1 MKLEDAIKTRRSIRK
16 FQDKAVSRDI
26 IENILSTALEAPSAG
41 NLQPWLII
49 VFSKKDDKEAL
60 SRIAYNQKFIS
71 EAPFVIVIIA
81 ATKKSSSIYGPRGRD
96 LYAIQDT
103 SALIQNILLLAVDKG
118 LGTCWVGAF
127 NEDELTKFLKLPD
140 GQRPVAII
148 PIGYPA
154 EDPPRRRR
162 DTLKDVS
169 KWH

>member
-1 MKLEDAIKTRRSIRK
+1 MQIEDVIRKRRSIRR
-16 FQDKAVSRDI
+16 FEERDVDRSV

-41 NLQPWLII
+41 NLQPWRIFI
-49 VFSKKDDKEAL
+49 FSKKNDKEEIA
-60 SRIAYNQKFIS
+60 RIAYSQKFIS

-81 ATKKSSSIYGPRGRD
+81 DTKRSSSIYGSRGRD

-103 SALIQNILLLAVDKG
+103 SALIQNILLLAVGKG

-127 NEDELTKFLKLPD
+127 NEDELTKFLKLSD

-154 EDPPRRRR
+154 EDPPRRKK
-162 DTLKDVS
+162 DTLRDVS
-169 KWH
+169 KWL